1 MEDEKGVNGMCKALE
16 DMRREVAEEARKEA
30 WSEAKKD
37 TIRNLVCMGKLTME
51 EIAKVV
57 NMPIEKV
64 EEIVDE
70 LLVTAH

>member
-1 MEDEKGVNGMCKALE
+1 MCKALE
-16 DMRREVAEEARKEA
+16 DMRREVAEET
-30 WSEAKKD
+30 WVEAKKD

-64 EEIVDE
+64 EEIADE
-70 LLVTAH
+70 LLAKAQ